1 MAAEG
6 KVIELATARKPAPDL
21 PELGAPGT
29 NFYRGFLRTDEYV
42 PELVGRAGLDVF
54 EKMRRSDGT
63 VAGTLRA
70 IKLPILGAEW
80 TVIPGSDGASAS
92 GKEIA
97 DKLAD
102 NFFNR
107 MSMPWKEHIRQ
118 TLTHLDFGFYVC
130 ELVWEATA
138 DGFFSIRKF
147 APRLQRTIIRWNLA
161 DDGGLET
168 VTQQAFS
175 GTPKTVDIPV
185 EKLAIFT
192 HEKEGANWMGVS
204 ALRPAYKHWFIKDQL
219 YRIQAIAAE
228 RHGVGIPVMK
238 LPPEKDDDKT
248 MSRAEDI
255 LVGVRSHERGYVV
268 EPDGYA
274 FRIEGMGQG
283 RAMDVQPMV
292 DHHDSRIPLAMLAQF
307 LLTALTTGGS
317 NAMSEDH
324 SSFFMLAERAVA
336 DHIADVH
343 NRYVIPQWVT
353 FNYGEVEKLPQLKV
367 ARIETRDLEK
377 FVNALATAAGQK
389 LITPDDGLEAAIRD
403 LGGLPAL
410 DTATARSIV
419 PAPAP
424 QPQPSGQKPGTE
436 PPPAPA
442 PAPAPAPEGD
452 PNA

>member
-1 MAAEG
+1 MAADS

-29 NFYRGFLRTDEYV
+29 NFSKGFLRGEEYV

-54 EKMRRSDGT
+54 EKMRRSDAT

-80 TVIPGSDGASAS
+80 DIEPGSEGATAS
-92 GKEIA
+92 GAQIR
-97 DKLAD
+97 DRLRD
-102 NFFNR
+102 NLFNR

-138 DGFFSIRKF
+138 DGFFHIRKF
-147 APRLQRTIIRWNLA
+147 APRLQRTIIRWNQA
-161 DDGGLET
+161 DDGGLESI
-168 VTQQAFS
+168 TQQAFS
-175 GTPKTVDIPV
+175 GKPTTVDIPID
-185 EKLAIFT
+185 KLVVFT
-192 HEKEGANWMGVS
+192 NQKEGANWMGVS
-204 ALRPAYKHWFIKDQL
+204 ALRPAYKHWFYKEL
-219 YRIQAIAAE
+219 GYRIQAMGIE
-228 RHGVGIPVMK
+228 RHGVGIPVMH
-238 LPPEKDDDKT
+238 LPPDKDDDTT

-268 EPDGYA
+268 EPDGYT

-283 RAMDVQPMV
+283 RAMDAQPMI
-292 DHHDSRIPLAMLAQF
+292 DHHDSHIPLAMLAQF

-336 DHIADVH
+336 DYVADIH
-343 NRYVIPQWVT
+343 NRYVIPQWVK
-353 FNYGEVEKLPQLKV
+353 FNYGEVAKLPQLKV
-367 ARIETRDLEK
+367 TRIETRDLEK

-389 LITPDDGLEAAIRD
+389 LVTPDEGLEAAIRD
-403 LGGLPAL
+403 LGGLPPL
-410 DTATARSIV
+410 DKATARQV
-419 PAPAP
+419 APAPAP
-424 QPQPSGQKPGTE
+424 QPQPAGQKPGTE

-442 PAPAPAPEGD
+442 PAPAPEGD